1 MWNYLFKKTI
11 LSFIFLILMLF
22 IIYLLQ
28 TEFKAD
34 PLGQDIDPVEHNA
47 KLASFNLLDAN
58 GHLKEPIVRLG
69 DWIKNIFNG
78 DWGRIFV
85 MYSDYELPAPQH
97 AFNAIPKTIFA
108 PLRTSMLVAIPSFI
122 LGTIFGMALG
132 FFAGY
137 KRGTWVDT
145 FINFFISIF
154 IAVPV
159 FVIAAIAIVI
169 GPRIG
174 LPTLFEDAVGTQ
186 YMVKTLVLPILVI
199 TLISLSGWTFQLRAE
214 VGQIL
219 ASDYI
224 LAARTK
230 GYSEWFIFRR
240 YVLRNAMYPFAGGL
254 AVAFMAA
261 FSSSIIVEKFFNIQG
276 STTLLVAAAKQG
288 EVNVTIAN
296 GLIFGLIGLGTQL
309 ISEVAQFSVNPL
321 VKASFASS
329 VSPLAR
335 IKAASARSKQTK
347 IAKAE
352 GGEQDE

>member
-1 MWNYLFKKTI
+1 MWSYLFKKTV

-22 IIYLLQ
+22 VIYLLQ

-34 PLGQDIDPVEHNA
+34 PLGEDIDQIQHNE
-47 KLASFNLLDAN
+47 KLEALGLLGSN
-58 GHLKEPIVRLG
+58 GNIKEPIVRLG
-69 DWIKNIFNG
+69 DWIKNIFAG
-78 DWGRIFV
+78 DWGRIYV
-85 MYSDYELPAPQH
+85 MHSDYELVSPNHAP
-97 AFNAIPKTIFA
+97 NAIPKTIFA

-122 LGTIFGMALG
+122 LGTILGMGLG

-137 KRGTWVDT
+137 KRGTWIDT

-154 IAVPV
+154 IAIPV

-169 GPRIG
+169 GPRIN

-186 YMVKTLVLPILVI
+186 YMIKTLVLPILVI

-288 EVNVTIAN
+288 EVNVTMAN
-296 GLIFGLIGLGTQL
+296 GLIFGFIGLGTQL

-329 VSPLAR
+329 ISPVAR
-335 IKAASARSKQTK
+335 IKASLERNRQVKVK
-347 IAKAE
+347 KFE
-352 GGEQDE
+352 GGE